1 VPSVKVENPALKAL
15 GSFQTEKVSV
25 AVIGKNQ
32 IAAQKLLDQA
42 GYK

>member
-1 VPSVKVENPALKAL
+1 MGN
-15 GSFQTEKVSV
+15 FQVEKVPV
-25 AVIGKNQ
+25 AAIGKNQ

>member
-1 VPSVKVENPALKAL
+1 VENPALRAL
-15 GSFQTEKVSV
+15 GTFQAEKVSV

-32 IAAQKLLDQA
+32 ITAQKLLDQV